1 MASNHLILCRPLL
14 LPPSIFP
21 SIRVFSNEWWPKC
34 WSFSF
39 SRPVGSQRVGHGLV
53 TEQQQ
58 QPLRVPQSQ
67 FLGRREGASGS
78 GWRKELWRGV
88 PSPPRSGI
96 PEASQPKESG
106 LAGPA
111 PGHRAPGDGRRRCP
125 QGFGS
130 RVRASRR
137 QPRVRSSRAGMGG
150 VPQAGA
156 RRAPGK
162 AGGPGSGAGSGRA
175 VQKARGPR
183 SGPEPLNRAPN
194 AVNFGKSCFIIIN
207 CV

>member
-1 MASNHLILCRPLL
+1 MSTESVMASNHLILCRPLL

-21 SIRVFSNEWWPKC
+21 STRVFSNEWWPKC

-106 LAGPA
+106 LAGPL
-111 PGHRAPGDGRRRCP
+111 PGTGRL
-125 QGFGS
+125 GT
-130 RVRASRR
+130 
-137 QPRVRSSRAGMGG
+137 
-150 VPQAGA
+150 
-156 RRAPGK
+156 
-162 AGGPGSGAGSGRA
+162 AGGAVRKALVPGSDR
-175 VQKARGPR
+175 
-183 SGPEPLNRAPN
+183 
-194 AVNFGKSCFIIIN
+194 KS
-207 CV
+207 VV

>member
-1 MASNHLILCRPLL
+1 MPSNHLILCRPLL

-34 WSFSF
+34 WSLSF
-39 SRPVGSQRVGHGLV
+39 SRPVGPQRVGHGLV

-58 QPLRVPQSQ
+58 QSLSFPQSQ

-78 GWRKELWRGV
+78 GWRKGLWRGV

-96 PEASQPKESG
+96 PESFPTPEESG

-111 PGHRAPGDGRRRCP
+111 PRHRAPGDGRRRCP

-130 RVRASRR
+130 RVRAPSR
-137 QPRVRSSRAGMGG
+137 QPRVRSSRAGMGAFRRPEPG
-150 VPQAGA
+150 VRPERRVVKGSRAAEPGADGLCRRPGGRGRARSLSTA
-156 RRAPGK
+156 RRM
-162 AGGPGSGAGSGRA
+162 
-175 VQKARGPR
+175 Q
-183 SGPEPLNRAPN
+183 
-194 AVNFGKSCFIIIN
+194 
-207 CV
+207 